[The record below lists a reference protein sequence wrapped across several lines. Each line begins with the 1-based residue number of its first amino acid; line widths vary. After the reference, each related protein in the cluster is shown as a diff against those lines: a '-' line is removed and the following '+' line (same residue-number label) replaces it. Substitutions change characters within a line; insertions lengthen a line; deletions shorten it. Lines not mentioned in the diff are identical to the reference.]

1 MRKFVFAILM
11 GLLLASCEQRP
22 ARGYV
27 VGKEYVAAHNVVFRD
42 VATNTLQTRHIAD
55 QWIVWL
61 ADSCSVR
68 SYNVDEATFGN
79 VRHGEFIRIKCK

>member
-22 ARGYV
+22 IRGYV
-27 VGKEYVAAHNVVFRD
+27 VGKQFAPAHNITEYNVV
-42 VATNTLQTRHIAD
+42 LKMPLTRRVPD

-79 VRHGEFIRIKCK
+79 VRHGEFIRIKCN

>member
-1 MRKFVFAILM
+1 MRRLIFATLM
-11 GLLLASCEQRP
+11 GVWLASCEQRP

-27 VGKEYVAAHNVVFRD
+27 VGKEYKAAHNVVYRD
-42 VATNTLQTRHIAD
+42 EATKTLLTRRVAD
-55 QWIVWL
+55 QWVVWL

-68 SYNVDEATFGN
+68 SYNVDKATFEN